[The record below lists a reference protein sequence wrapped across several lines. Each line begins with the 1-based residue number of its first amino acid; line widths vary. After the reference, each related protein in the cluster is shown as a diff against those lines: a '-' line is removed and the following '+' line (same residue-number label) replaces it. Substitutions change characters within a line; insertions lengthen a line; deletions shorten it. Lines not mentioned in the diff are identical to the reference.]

1 VAPVYTGD
9 SFAFTVP
16 SALPSIQPLT
26 PAFTGSSQCSG
37 GHDIC
42 DFDISWSETAGQLT
56 AVQIT
61 FDSFDD
67 SIDLGLTRGQT
78 ASDNVLGGCVTSQCA
93 VAGSGRATCY
103 CQSRAR
109 RHCWPPAYSEPG
121 SVGAAGPG
129 GLVWRTCRKA
139 AEAAKSLAAA
149 LPTAAGLEKFH
160 APFEASHLEART
172 APSAFAID
180 AFESG
185 GMRCAFPPYPV
196 ILCRAELTQ
205 KGPGG

>member
-93 VAGSGRATCY
+93 VAGFW
-103 CQSRAR
+103 QSNLLL
-109 RHCWPPAYSEPG
+109 SEPG
-121 SVGAAGPG
+121 S
-129 GLVWRTCRKA
+129 
-139 AEAAKSLAAA
+139 AA
-149 LPTAAGLEKFH
+149 LLASGLFG
-160 APFEASHLEART
+160 AWLGRRRRT
-172 APSAFAID
+172 GRVSVAN
-180 AFESG
+180 
-185 GMRCAFPPYPV
+185 
-196 ILCRAELTQ
+196 L
-205 KGPGG
+205 